1 MQKVDAKE
9 GAGIMQRSIFAL
21 LGAVPTLGRNG
32 ADFRTAC
39 GQMIANAEAW
49 IASDVAGPPLAL
61 CFDTAR
67 QAGATQGQLASVRN
81 TTIAEAPKTVGGTMI
96 RDSIVQMCLSA
107 EGYVIA
113 NMTFVSREDV
123 DALREEM
130 NDVFSFIEEA
140 AADAMD
146 QMTFRAVTEL
156 HAAVVYYL
164 VQTARPLPRM
174 VSFAF
179 ALAMPTL
186 TMAQRLYA
194 DGGRADELRQENKVV
209 HPAFAPPV
217 GKALSS

>member
-9 GAGIMQRSIFAL
+9 AAPIMQRSIAAL
-21 LGAVPTLGRNG
+21 LAAVPTLGRNG

-39 GQMIANAEAW
+39 GQLIANAEAW
-49 IASDVAGPPLAL
+49 IASDQAGPPLAK
-61 CFDTAR
+61 CFDLAR
-67 QAGATQGQLASVRN
+67 QAGATQPQLASVRDQ
-81 TTIAEAPKTVGGTMI
+81 TISEAPVSVGATMI
-96 RDSIVQMCLSA
+96 RDSIVQMCLAA

-123 DALREEM
+123 DALRDQM
-130 NDVFSFIEEA
+130 NDVFGFIEEA

-156 HAAVVYYL
+156 HAAVIYYL

-179 ALAMPTL
+179 VTSMPTL
-186 TMAQRLYA
+186 TMANRLYA
-194 DGGRADELRQENKVV
+194 DGGRADELRDENKVV
-209 HPAFAPPV
+209 HPAFAPPT
-217 GKALSS
+217 GKALSA